1 MVEVGGPRPPYKFFL
16 GRGSLEIALD
26 APGAELLDYLN
37 VPPLLGMVQSSK
49 PEYVGPLHS
58 VLGTEDLHD
67 LLEIIL
73 VDAHN
78 QRLLTK
84 DK

>member
-1 MVEVGGPRPPYKFFL
+1 VAVD
-16 GRGSLEIALD
+16 LD
-26 APGAELLDYLN
+26 APGAELIDYVN
-37 VPPLLGMVQSSK
+37 VPPLLGMLQSSR

-67 LLEIIL
+67 LLEII
-73 VDAHN
+73 VTDAHN
-78 QRLLTK
+78 QRLLAKANK